1 MDGTSSNVDF
11 IEPSSSLSR
20 SPAVKI
26 KLSSS
31 SNNRHQNHH
40 HHQRIHL
47 QHQAPITINNIEP
60 LKSNAAA
67 ISPTQ
72 APATIA
78 STAIYGNNNR
88 HELKMNL
95 NLSTVEKRKDFNLS
109 IEKLST
115 ISIRKKSL
123 FGTTTEKAKVTLNP
137 SNYLS
142 LNQKR
147 NRFAIIKEMSRSHE
161 VRYMNKVVVFCFCL
175 LHSSIYYFH

>member
-11 IEPSSSLSR
+11 IEPSSSSLSR

-26 KLSSS
+26 KLSSN
-31 SNNRHQNHH
+31 SNNRHQNHHH

-60 LKSNAAA
+60 LKSNATA
-67 ISPTQ
+67 ISPTH
-72 APATIA
+72 APTTIA
-78 STAIYGNNNR
+78 PPAIYGSNNR

-95 NLSTVEKRKDFNLS
+95 HLSTVEKRKDFNLS

-123 FGTTTEKAKVTLNP
+123 FGTTTEKTKVTLNTN
-137 SNYLS
+137 NYLS

-161 VRYMNKVVVFCFCL
+161 VRYMNKVVVL
-175 LHSSIYYFH
+175 VVSDLYYFH